1 MIAASEIDADG
12 AQLVLVERLDRFE
25 RRGRCRAPLAAH
37 DYLQIARAFHAILI
51 DDIPVVADEER
62 DVARRMIR
70 LVDTVYDHRVKLVAS
85 AAAEPAAIYT
95 AANGEEV
102 FAFRR
107 TASRLIEMRSL
118 AYLARARIV
127 EPGGWSNGKR
137 RSASCTATSIGI
149 VNRLPTLP
157 PATPVSKGISG
168 SWLVHG
174 SL

>member
-25 RRGRCRAPLAAH
+25 RHGRCRAPLAAH

-62 DVARRMIR
+62 DVARRMIQ
-70 LVDTVYDHRVKLVAS
+70 LVDSVYDHRVKLVAS

-95 AANGEEV
+95 VANGEEV

-118 AYLARARIV
+118 AYLA
-127 EPGGWSNGKR
+127 
-137 RSASCTATSIGI
+137 
-149 VNRLPTLP
+149 
-157 PATPVSKGISG
+157 PA
-168 SWLVHG
+168 HG
-174 SL
+174 SSSPEAGPAASGDPPLAPQHQSG